1 MNKPTG
7 RSPGSPGDGNDSEGW
22 ESLEESGGALAPN
35 EDLERAL
42 REATEA
48 VEAREA
54 QARAAKGGSPGGGH
68 AAALAAKIGEL
79 ELANEQAQSQL
90 AECQDR
96 LLRLQADFDNFRRRT
111 LKEREEAVQYG
122 HQNLVKDLLYTVDNL
137 ERALEHARKSG
148 REDLDALLQGIDLVH
163 RELAGVLAKH
173 GVTEIEAQGLAFDPS
188 VHEAL
193 AQVDDDGVPPNTV
206 VQVFQKGYRLRDRM
220 LRPAQVVVSRAG
232 GGARSEVAG

>member
-1 MNKPTG
+1 MNKPIG
-7 RSPGSPGDGNDSEGW
+7 RKPGAPGNDANDAEGW

-54 QARAAKGGSPGGGH
+54 HARAAKAGGGGGH
-68 AAALAAKIGEL
+68 AAALAAKVGEL
-79 ELANEQAQSQL
+79 ELANEQLQAQL
-90 AECQDR
+90 AESQDR

-137 ERALEHARKSG
+137 ERALDHARKSG

-163 RELAGVLAKH
+163 RELVGVLAKH
-173 GVTEIEAQGLAFDPS
+173 GVAEIEAMGLAFDPS

-193 AQVDDDGVPPNTV
+193 AQVDDDTVAPNTV
-206 VQVFQKGYRLRDRM
+206 VQVYQKGYRLRDRL

-232 GGARSEVAG
+232 GGARSEVEG